1 MNIKIA
7 KPQCISEV
15 GQRKGQEDS
24 MYPVP
29 FRATADD
36 RFFILCDGMGGHEFG
51 EVASRTV
58 CEEMGRWLDD
68 RFDPAVFDEQAFNE
82 ALDSAYD
89 GLDRKDNPEMERKMG
104 TTLTFLAF
112 CRKGCLVAHIGDSR
126 IYQIRPSGHRILYK
140 SRDHSLV
147 YDLFEMGEITEEEM
161 ESASNRNVITRAMQP
176 HQERRSK
183 ADVRLLSDVRPGDY
197 FYLCSDGMLEQMKD
211 AALVELLC
219 DETLSDEA
227 KRQALLENSRENH
240 DNHSAFLIRV
250 EQVESEPEDEN
261 APESG
266 GEEEVVIT
274 QVEHTDDTDA
284 VSAPQ
289 SSSSMVATPVPS
301 SQSDSQERPGETLPS
316 RRPMRTIGILLLMAI
331 IFALVY
337 YVTAYFLSS
346 KG

>member
-1 MNIKIA
+1 
-7 KPQCISEV
+7 
-15 GQRKGQEDS
+15 

-29 FRATADD
+29 SRVTADD

-51 EVASRTV
+51 EVASGTV
-58 CEEMGRWLDD
+58 CEEMGRWLDA
-68 RFDPAVFDEQAFNE
+68 RFDPATFDEQVFDE
-82 ALDSAYD
+82 ALNLAYD

-112 CRKGCLVAHIGDSR
+112 CRRGCLVAHIGDSR
-126 IYQIRPSGHRILYK
+126 IYQIRPSEHRILYK

-161 ESASNRNVITRAMQP
+161 ETASNRNVITRAMQP

-183 ADVRLLSDVRPGDY
+183 ADIRLLSDVRPGDY

-219 DETLSDEA
+219 DATLSDEA
-227 KRQALLENSRENH
+227 KRQALLVNSRENH

-250 EQVESEPEDEN
+250 EQVEGEPEDGNVPIAGE
-261 APESG
+261 
-266 GEEEVVIT
+266 EEEVVIT
-274 QVEHTDDTDA
+274 QVEHTDDTDS
-284 VSAPQ
+284 VPVPQ
-289 SSSSMVATPVPS
+289 SSTSVVTSATPSP
-301 SQSDSQERPGETLPS
+301 QSEDSQERPGETLSS
-316 RRPMRTIGILLLMAI
+316 RRPLRTIGILLLMAI

-346 KG
+346 TG